1 MTDLRFIFISCP
13 IFKSDGRLL
22 FFGAVGGGGFGG
34 KGEFGGDGGI
44 GGGGRGTG
52 DLEVEAVEGG
62 GAEGFGADFTFPDA
76 DYAPSGEAEV
86 DAGGIVAGDVHGY
99 FMPPVVGVGL
109 GQPIISATVVTMPK
123 AAVDKYGGF
132 VFFEHYVGGAGQ
144 TAVVDAVAQAF

>member
-1 MTDLRFIFISCP
+1 MFL
-13 IFKSDGRLL
+13 
-22 FFGAVGGGGFGG
+22 GAVGGGGFGG
-34 KGEFGGDGGI
+34 KGEVGGGDGI
-44 GGGGRGTG
+44 GGGGRSAG

-109 GQPIISATVVTMPK
+109 GQPVIPASFVTMPK